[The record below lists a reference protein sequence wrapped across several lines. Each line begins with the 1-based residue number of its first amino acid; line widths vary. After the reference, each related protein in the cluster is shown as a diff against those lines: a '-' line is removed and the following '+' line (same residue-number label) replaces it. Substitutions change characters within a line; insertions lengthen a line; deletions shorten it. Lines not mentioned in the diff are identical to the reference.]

1 MEKIT
6 LWNGFDVY
14 YNEDICIAEINFK
27 LFEGI
32 TKNKWCITDVTDT
45 TVPQELRPNVPVT
58 VRNDGTGQI
67 WLKLKTDGFLE
78 VYSPKD
84 WEINKSISL
93 RATMV
98 WRKRQE

>member
-1 MEKIT
+1 MERIT

-32 TKNKWCITDVTDT
+32 TKNHWCITDVTDT
-45 TVPQELRPNVPVT
+45 TVPQELRPHVPVT

-84 WEINKSISL
+84 WEIDKPISL

-98 WRKRQE
+98 WRKQK